1 MLLAQILAVVI
12 FLVMFFAII
21 VEIIERQWTTL
32 ICGALTLLLVFG
44 LGLHSWDA
52 VWETLNIKSI
62 FFSRLLV
69 FIR

>member
-44 LGLHSWDA
+44 LG
-52 VWETLNIKSI
+52 
-62 FFSRLLV
+62 
-69 FIR
+69 